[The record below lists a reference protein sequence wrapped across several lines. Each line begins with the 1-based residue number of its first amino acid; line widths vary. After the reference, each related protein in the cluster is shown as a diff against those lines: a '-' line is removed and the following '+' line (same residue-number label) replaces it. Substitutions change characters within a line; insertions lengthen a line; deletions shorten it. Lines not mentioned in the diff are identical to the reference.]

1 MLYRKRILSGVFDET
16 QKKCRYTGGINM
28 RGRKKKTIID
38 RSTMKDFNTIRET
51 AFITGLSEK
60 YLRRLQKEDKLPG
73 VYSGTRFLVNYA
85 ALIKSLNPPEPEKV
99 EERSASR

>member
-1 MLYRKRILSGVFDET
+1 
-16 QKKCRYTGGINM
+16 M
-28 RGRKKKTIID
+28 RGRKKKNIID
-38 RSTMKDFNTIRET
+38 RSSMKDFNTIRET

>member
-1 MLYRKRILSGVFDET
+1 
-16 QKKCRYTGGINM
+16 M

-60 YLRRLQKEDKLPG
+60 YLRRLQKEDKLPARLTE
-73 VYSGTRFLVNYA
+73 VLQDENDPKSKVPLDQMKKIYYSARGWDAQGLPKS
-85 ALIKSLNPPEPEKV
+85 ALLKKLGIG
-99 EERSASR
+99 AG

>member
-1 MLYRKRILSGVFDET
+1 
-16 QKKCRYTGGINM
+16 M

-51 AFITGLSEK
+51 
-60 YLRRLQKEDKLPG
+60 QKEDKLPG

>member
-1 MLYRKRILSGVFDET
+1 
-16 QKKCRYTGGINM
+16 M

-99 EERSASR
+99 EGRSASR

>member
-1 MLYRKRILSGVFDET
+1 
-16 QKKCRYTGGINM
+16 M
-28 RGRKKKTIID
+28 RGRKKKNIID
-38 RSTMKDFNTIRET
+38 RSSMKDFNTIRET

-60 YLRRLQKEDKLPG
+60 YLRRLQREDKLPG

>member
-1 MLYRKRILSGVFDET
+1 
-16 QKKCRYTGGINM
+16 M
-28 RGRKKKTIID
+28 RGRKKKNIID
-38 RSTMKDFNTIRET
+38 RSSMKDFNTIRET

-60 YLRRLQKEDKLPG
+60 YLRRLQREDKLPG

-99 EERSASR
+99 EGRSASR